1 MSHLEQLIVEYLD
14 WQGYLVRRNVKVG
27 RLRHGGWEMEL
38 DVLAYNPQTQDL
50 VHYEPSLDA
59 HTWDMRETRFAKKFS
74 AAKKYVFSEVFGW
87 LPPDTPVRHIAVLP
101 SHPKGRD
108 ALGLATL
115 ISIDE
120 LVTEIRTQVKARGPA
135 RSNAISEI
143 YPLLRTIQLSV
154 SGYHK
159 AI

>member
-27 RLRHGGWEMEL
+27 RLKHGGWEMEL
-38 DVLAYNPQTQDL
+38 DVLAYNPKTQDL

-59 HTWDMRETRFAKKFS
+59 HTWETREARFAKKFS

-87 LPPDTPVRHIAVLP
+87 LPPETPVRHIAVLP

-108 ALGLATL
+108 TLGEASLV
-115 ISIDE
+115 SIDE
-120 LVTEIRTQVKARGPA
+120 LLAEIRSAVATCGPA
-135 RSNAISEI
+135 RSNAIPEI
-143 YPLLRTIQLSV
+143 YPLLRTIQLTFN
-154 SGYHK
+154 GYHRVV
-159 AI
+159 

>member
-27 RLRHGGWEMEL
+27 RLKHGGWEMEL
-38 DVLAYNPQTQDL
+38 DVVAYNPSSQDL

-59 HTWDMRETRFAKKFS
+59 HKWEIREQRFTKKFL
-74 AAKKYVFSEVFGW
+74 AAQTYALSEIFGW
-87 LPPDTPVRHIAVLP
+87 LPATTSLRQIAVLP

-108 ALGLATL
+108 ILANATL

-120 LVTEIRTQVKARGPA
+120 LIAEIRGKVISCGPA
-135 RSNAISEI
+135 NKNAISEI
-143 YPLLRTIQLSV
+143 YPLLRTMQLSHN
-154 SGYHK
+154 GYQR
-159 AI
+159 AN